1 MLNSDTNAQQPT
13 KAGMA
18 QNPLLGAVF
27 LLWAGDS
34 YVERDGSTEP
44 DKLIG
49 VFTSLDE
56 MNKCLDERWFEMPLD
71 TRGKKFTA
79 DVRRYEVE
87 RKYGNSSYCYYEQR
101 ELNCA

>member
-1 MLNSDTNAQQPT
+1 MEQKEQVSNSAQI
-13 KAGMA
+13 A
-18 QNPLLGAVF
+18 QNGLLGAVF

-34 YVERDGSTEP
+34 YVDMDGSTEP

-56 MNKCLDERWFEMPLD
+56 MNKRLDERWFEMPLD